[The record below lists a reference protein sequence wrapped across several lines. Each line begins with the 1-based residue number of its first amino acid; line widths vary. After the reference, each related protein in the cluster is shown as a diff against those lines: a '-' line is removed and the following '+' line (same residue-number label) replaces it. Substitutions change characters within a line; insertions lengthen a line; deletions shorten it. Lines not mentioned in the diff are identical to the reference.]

1 VPVNREYF
9 NLALK
14 YDVKNKDMDKVNVF
28 FFKIFKILP
37 LVLAF
42 IASFNTVTAQQTPL
56 TPISNRV
63 FTPFIIN
70 PAIAGSKDFM
80 AIDISAVIQ
89 GTDKSQLLSGNTRIA
104 KKGPTYFGAPV
115 SRSYTQFGVGA
126 AFFNDVVGPSRNL
139 GFTAAASYHKP
150 LDDKNLS
157 FLSGGIAVKGIYNMM
172 DSIPDTESPPRNSF
186 IPNLDAGLYYYG
198 KSLYAGISA
207 TNILG
212 NMLDSSDM
220 AAYNVPLSREYFLI
234 TGYKFV
240 ISKSLN
246 IVIEPSLIIDLNDSL
261 NFDNKE
267 TYNPM
272 LKLYLEDFC
281 FGGYLHDYDKLTF
294 FFQYKFPRLYL
305 GTLVDFPRDVPFYK
319 EDLVI
324 EIAAGVNFG
333 SISSSSSTK
342 WHW

>member
-1 VPVNREYF
+1 
-9 NLALK
+9 
-14 YDVKNKDMDKVNVF
+14 MDKVNVF

>member
-1 VPVNREYF
+1 MVDQNICLKEIIKVTLF
-9 NLALK
+9 VLGILAS
-14 YDVKNKDMDKVNVF
+14 VCN
-28 FFKIFKILP
+28 
-37 LVLAF
+37 A
-42 IASFNTVTAQQTPL
+42 AAQQTPL
-56 TPISNRV
+56 NPISNRV

-89 GTDKSQLLSGNTRIA
+89 GTDMSQLLSGNTRIA

-115 SRSYTQFGVGA
+115 ARSYTQFGVGA
-126 AFFNDVVGPSRNL
+126 ALFNDVGGPSRNL
-139 GFTAAASYHKP
+139 GFSAAASYHMP
-150 LDDKNLS
+150 LNDKNLS

-172 DSIPDTESPPRNSF
+172 DSVPDIDAPSRNSF

-198 KSLYAGISA
+198 KSFYAGISA

-212 NMLDSSDM
+212 NMLDSADL
-220 AAYNVPLSREYFLI
+220 AFYDIPVSREYFFI
-234 TGYKFV
+234 AGYKFV

-246 IVIEPSLIIDLNDSL
+246 IVIEPSVIVHLDDSL
-261 NFDNKE
+261 NFDMKE

-281 FGGYLHDYDKLTF
+281 IGAYLHDYDKLTF
-294 FFQYKFPRLYL
+294 FFQYKFPRLYI

-319 EDLVI
+319 KDLVI

>member
-1 VPVNREYF
+1 MP
-9 NLALK
+9 ATSI
-14 YDVKNKDMDKVNVF
+14 YD
-28 FFKIFKILP
+28 
-37 LVLAF
+37 
-42 IASFNTVTAQQTPL
+42 VTAQQTPL

-89 GTDKSQLLSGNTRIA
+89 GTDMSQLLSGNTRIA

-115 SRSYTQFGVGA
+115 SRSYTRFGGGVA
-126 AFFNDVVGPSRNL
+126 LFNDVIGPSRNI
-139 GFTAAASYHKP
+139 GFSAAGSYHLP

-157 FLSGGIAVKGIYNMM
+157 FMSVGLAVKGIYNMM
-172 DSIPDTESPPRNSF
+172 DSIADYTAPPKNTF
-186 IPNLDAGLYYYG
+186 IPNMDAGLYYYG

-212 NMLDSSDM
+212 NMLDSSDLEV
-220 AAYNVPLSREYFLI
+220 YDVPVSREYFLI
-234 TGYKFV
+234 AGYKFV

-246 IVIEPSLIIDLNDSL
+246 IVFEPSLIIDLNDSL
-261 NFDNKE
+261 NFDMKE

-294 FFQYKFPRLYL
+294 FFQYKFPRIYI

-319 EDLVI
+319 KDLVI
-324 EIAAGVNFG
+324 EIAAGINFG
-333 SISSSSSTK
+333 GIRRSSSTN